1 MDLVETVN
9 AVVDL
14 QRRIYELSSNTNLS
28 SKGQQ
33 TVNDYNALASRLNGK
48 TYALHDQTAVFTPY
62 VVNMNLISIS
72 TRISTDD
79 YDAMKEGINGL
90 FDVIAAAIR
99 TECSRRVR
107 AIEQRVLEP
116 AVKMLLEDI
125 RLKAQA
131 SKIAIANM
139 SAYDTAKLEPQVI
152 NIENPLRPGIVDDV
166 LQRANFTQRGGGIRY
181 TTGRWSGNK
190 GIITCVSGTDGVHTV
205 EIRLRTA
212 LTGILNLVYVPAP
225 GKVVQS
231 RERAQGVPV
240 TLKCS
245 DVSPDMSR
253 GDLVIEFLRNG
264 VVVDAEGGSGT
275 FQFTQCDT
283 IRLRIEPWDAAK
295 NINPTPDFVNWNQN
309 QANSQPTVSIMFEIR
324 QAYTQLENDEM
335 SADAPKVQHY
345 LDTIFTQ
352 DSFVRSPNVFWRA
365 QDMANAQNDTAWA
378 RKIITSV
385 AAFAAKI

>member
-1 MDLVETVN
+1 MDLIETVN

-14 QRRIYELSSNTNLS
+14 QKRIYDLSSNTNLS

-33 TVNDYNALASRLNGK
+33 VVNDYNALASRVNGK
-48 TYALHDQTAVFTPY
+48 TYALHDQTAVLTPY
-62 VVNMNLISIS
+62 IINMNLISIS

-79 YDAMKEGINGL
+79 YEAMKEGMNGL
-90 FDVIAAAIR
+90 LDVIAAAIR

-116 AVKMLLEDI
+116 VVKMLIEDI
-125 RLKAQA
+125 KLKAQV

-139 SAYDTAKLEPQVI
+139 SAYDTAKLEPQIV

-166 LQRANFTQRGGGIRY
+166 LQRPNFTQRGGGIRY

-190 GIITCVSGTDGVHTV
+190 GIVTCVSGTDGVHTI
-205 EIRLRTA
+205 EIQLRTT
-212 LTGILNLVYVPAP
+212 LTGILNLLYVPAP
-225 GKVVQS
+225 GKIVQS
-231 RERAQGVPV
+231 RGRAQGVPV

-245 DVSPDMSR
+245 DVSPDMAR
-253 GDLVIEFLRNG
+253 GDIVIEFLRNG
-264 VVVDAEGGSGT
+264 AVVDAEGGSGT

-283 IRLRIEPWDAAK
+283 IRIRVEPWSVVK
-295 NINPTPDFVNWNQN
+295 NLNPTPDFANWNQN

-335 SADAPKVQHY
+335 SADAPKVQYY

-352 DSFVRSPNVFWRA
+352 DSFVRHPNVLWRT
-365 QDMANAQNDTAWA
+365 QDLANAQNDTAWA
-378 RKIITSV
+378 RKVVTSV